1 MKEDVTNE
9 ILRAVK
15 ESSFDCTLHSKVGD
29 KEQLKCYT
37 FGSDD
42 PSKFAYL
49 PAYEDEDPDVVAEQN
64 QAKITLEL
72 QEINLGKNK
81 YALDKETMNLYDFNS
96 YQLGNPVLII
106 KLQVTGSGS
115 ERNYEIVNA

>member
-1 MKEDVTNE
+1 M
-9 ILRAVK
+9 RAVK
-15 ESSFDCTLHSKVGD
+15 ESLIVRRDSKVGD

-64 QAKITLEL
+64 QAKITG
-72 QEINLGKNK
+72 IK
-81 YALDKETMNLYDFNS
+81 
-96 YQLGNPVLII
+96 GNFW
-106 KLQVTGSGS
+106 
-115 ERNYEIVNA
+115 